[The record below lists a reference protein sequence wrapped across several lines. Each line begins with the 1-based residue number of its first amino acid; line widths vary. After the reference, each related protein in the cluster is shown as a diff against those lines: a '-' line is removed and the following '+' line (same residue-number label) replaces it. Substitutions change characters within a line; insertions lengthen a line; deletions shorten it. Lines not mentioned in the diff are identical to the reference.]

1 MIPTK
6 LFCLISLLFPLA
18 TYAAAPINFKNIT
31 STNVLKTNDIMLVD
45 SDLGGGNYAT
55 RTVPVALVGNT
66 VAGTNY
72 VSTTNTSPQSM
83 AGALEIGAN
92 TSSGD
97 DSALLFKRAVSG
109 DSLFSHGS
117 RDEST
122 FNSTTTGGYASYD
135 SAFVNISANNLNHLA
150 SFQSRY
156 HHTGASTVDTLVGY
170 NFAPVADGPAN
181 NAWAIHISKPTG
193 TGVVSNVKGVY
204 VDDLGSTNYAIHILG
219 SSKVELGNGITT
231 AGEIHTPYFNTVS
244 IWSQG
249 SGLNFLNAGY
259 NQKLRMEENGNLG
272 INTNAPSEAL
282 EVVGNIK
289 ASGSATAGSFDVPL
303 LSLGDVNTNLV
314 VDFSTLGFRTAN
326 ITNDTWI
333 SVQNMPST
341 VARTIEYVLY
351 TGDTNRNVIWQT
363 GLSNSMGAPLPAILP
378 SNNVVNLTLR
388 SIGTTVTNVH
398 AYVSWRIP

>member
-66 VAGTNY
+66 VANTNY
-72 VSTTNTSPQSM
+72 VSTTNTSPQTM
-83 AGALEIGAN
+83 AGALI
-92 TSSGD
+92 
-97 DSALLFKRAVSG
+97 V
-109 DSLFSHGS
+109 
-117 RDEST
+117 
-122 FNSTTTGGYASYD
+122 
-135 SAFVNISANNLNHLA
+135 
-150 SFQSRY
+150 
-156 HHTGASTVDTLVGY
+156 
-170 NFAPVADGPAN
+170 P
-181 NAWAIHISKPTG
+181 
-193 TGVVSNVKGVY
+193 
-204 VDDLGSTNYAIHILG
+204 
-219 SSKVELGNGITT
+219 EL
-231 AGEIHTPYFNTVS
+231 TVS
-244 IWSQG
+244 APISQMHSDNG
-249 SGLNFLNAGY
+249 SGTTIWTIQRDNSYPQNASMAFSAYGGFAFGGGKVAGPDNSY
-259 NQKLRMEENGNLG
+259 NVTIGSNGAV
-272 INTNAPSEAL
+272 TAPS
-282 EVVGNIK
+282 
-289 ASGSATAGSFDVPL
+289 FDIPL
-303 LSLGDVNTNLV
+303 LSLGDANTNLV

-363 GLSNSMGAPLPAILP
+363 GLSNSMGAPLPAVLP